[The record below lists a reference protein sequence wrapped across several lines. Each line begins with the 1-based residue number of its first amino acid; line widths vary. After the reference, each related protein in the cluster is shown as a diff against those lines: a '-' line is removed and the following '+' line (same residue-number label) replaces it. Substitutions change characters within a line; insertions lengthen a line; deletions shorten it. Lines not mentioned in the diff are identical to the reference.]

1 MQQVK
6 LGKRKISWAKKQ
18 LVIPEAVISAL
29 ELEEGD
35 STQFI
40 LEGGRIFLEKE
51 KP

>member
-18 LVIPEAVISAL
+18 LVIPEAVLSVM

-35 STQFI
+35 LIQF
-40 LEGGRIFLEKE
+40 LLVDGKVFLEKE

>member
-18 LVIPEAVISAL
+18 LVVPEAVLSAM

-35 STQFI
+35 LVQFV
-40 LEGGRIFLEKE
+40 LQDGKVFLEKE